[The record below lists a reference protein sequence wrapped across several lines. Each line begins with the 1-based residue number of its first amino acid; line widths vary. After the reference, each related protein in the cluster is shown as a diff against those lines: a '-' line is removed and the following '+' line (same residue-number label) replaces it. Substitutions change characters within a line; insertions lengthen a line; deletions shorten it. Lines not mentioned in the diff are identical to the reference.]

1 MAADTPV
8 RWSDPEEQQ
17 LEEQV
22 ARAEAD
28 WVEAEVAVETL
39 RVELD
44 NFALV
49 HHQRLGPMYV
59 RLDELD
65 ALIAEATAARSG
77 DPEDI
82 RRAFEARSVLEPMP
96 DLEAFFTEPSAGS
109 DDSADPA
116 GAASAGS
123 AGSAGAGPDGGGP
136 AQPVIPQAPQRIRP
150 DREAQRLY
158 RDLARRA
165 HPDLAQDP
173 AEQQL
178 RGVFIARVNAA
189 YARGDVLELAALAEE
204 WAGGTGDSGAP
215 LSGSPERADWLRQRL
230 EWLTARLARVAA
242 TRAELADSPMGQ
254 LLMLLPDD
262 PDALLTVLAEQ
273 LLGSVAARQAELD
286 RLLGG

>member
-22 ARAEAD
+22 SRAEAE

-77 DPEDI
+77 DPQDI
-82 RRAFEARSVLEPMP
+82 RRAFEARSILEPMP
-96 DLEAFFTEPSAGS
+96 DLAAFFSEPQTSESQTSESQTSESQSG
-109 DDSADPA
+109 
-116 GAASAGS
+116 GGAGS
-123 AGSAGAGPDGGGP
+123 AAESEPSV
-136 AQPVIPQAPQRIRP
+136 PVIPQEPQRIRP

-173 AEQQL
+173 AEQEL

-204 WAGGTGDSGAP
+204 WAGGTGESAGPA
-215 LSGSPERADWLRQRL
+215 SGSPERADWLRQRL

-273 LLGSVAARQAELD
+273 LLSSVAARQAELD
-286 RLLGG
+286 RVLGG

>member
-8 RWSDPEEQQ
+8 RWIDPEEQQ
-17 LEEQV
+17 LEEQIALTE
-22 ARAEAD
+22 AR
-28 WVEAEVAVETL
+28 WVDAEVEVETL

-65 ALIAEATAARSG
+65 ALIAEARAARTG

-82 RRAFEARSVLEPMP
+82 RRAFEARNIVEPMP
-96 DLEAFFTEPSAGS
+96 DLEAFFAE
-109 DDSADPA
+109 ADA
-116 GAASAGS
+116 AAEDGADAE
-123 AGSAGAGPDGGGP
+123 
-136 AQPVIPQAPQRIRP
+136 QPVMPQAPQRIRP
-150 DREAQRLY
+150 DKEAQRLY

-173 AEQQL
+173 DEQRV
-178 RGVFIARVNAA
+178 RGVFIARVNEA
-189 YARGDVLELAALAEE
+189 YARGDVLALAALAEE
-204 WAGGTGDSGAP
+204 WAGETGDDGAP
-215 LSGSPERADWLRQRL
+215 ASGTPERTAWLRQRL
-230 EWLTARLARVAA
+230 DWLNARLARIEA

-262 PDALLTVLAEQ
+262 PDALLEVLAEQ
-273 LLGSVAARQAELD
+273 LLESVATRQAELD
-286 RLLGG
+286 RLVGAF

>member
-22 ARAEAD
+22 VRAEAE

-77 DPEDI
+77 DPQDI
-82 RRAFEARSVLEPMP
+82 RRAFEARSILEPMP
-96 DLEAFFTEPSAGS
+96 DLAAFFSEPQTSEPRTSESQSG
-109 DDSADPA
+109 
-116 GAASAGS
+116 GGAGS
-123 AGSAGAGPDGGGP
+123 AAESEPSV
-136 AQPVIPQAPQRIRP
+136 PVIPQEPQRIRP

-173 AEQQL
+173 AEQEL

-204 WAGGTGDSGAP
+204 WAGGTGESAGPA
-215 LSGSPERADWLRQRL
+215 SGSPERADWLRQRL

-273 LLGSVAARQAELD
+273 LLSSVAARQAELD
-286 RLLGG
+286 RVLGG

>member
-8 RWSDPEEQQ
+8 RWTDPEEQQ

-22 ARAEAD
+22 AQVEAE
-28 WVEAEVAVETL
+28 WVEAEVGVETL

-65 ALIAEATAARSG
+65 ALIAEVTAARSG

-82 RRAFEARSVLEPMP
+82 RRAFEARSILEPMP
-96 DLEAFFTEPSAGS
+96 DLDAFFAEPDPGTGTGASADGQPSAE
-109 DDSADPA
+109 
-116 GAASAGS
+116 
-123 AGSAGAGPDGGGP
+123 GP
-136 AQPVIPQAPQRIRP
+136 AQPVLPQEPQRIRP

-173 AEQQL
+173 EERQR
-178 RGVFIARVNAA
+178 RGVFIARVNEA
-189 YARGDVLELAALAEE
+189 YARGDVLALAVLAEE
-204 WAGGTGDSGAP
+204 WAGGSGDSGTPA
-215 LSGSPERADWLRQRL
+215 SGSPERADWLRQRL
-230 EWLTARLARVAA
+230 DWLTARLARVAA
-242 TRAELADSPMGQ
+242 ARAELVDSPMGQ
-254 LLMLLPDD
+254 LLMLLPHD
-262 PDALLTVLAEQ
+262 PDALLNILAEQ
-273 LLGSVAARQAELD
+273 LLESVAGRQAELD
-286 RLLGG
+286 RMLAG

>member
-22 ARAEAD
+22 GRAEAE

-96 DLEAFFTEPSAGS
+96 DLEAFFAEPAESTEPQ
-109 DDSADPA
+109 
-116 GAASAGS
+116 
-123 AGSAGAGPDGGGP
+123 PDGAEGRAKTADEP
-136 AQPVIPQAPQRIRP
+136 SVPVIPQEPQRIRP

-173 AEQQL
+173 AEQEL

-204 WAGGTGDSGAP
+204 WAGGSADTGGP
-215 LSGSPERADWLRQRL
+215 LSGSPERAAWLRQRL

-242 TRAELADSPMGQ
+242 ARDELADSPMGQ

-273 LLGSVAARQAELD
+273 LLSSVATRQAELD

>member
-8 RWSDPEEQQ
+8 RWTDPEEQQ
-17 LEEQV
+17 LEERI
-22 ARAEAD
+22 ARTEAE
-28 WVEAEVAVETL
+28 WVDAEVAVETL

-65 ALIAEATAARSG
+65 ALIAEAKAARSG

-82 RRAFEARSVLEPMP
+82 RRAFEARSVLDPMP
-96 DLEAFFTEPSAGS
+96 DLEAFF
-109 DDSADPA
+109 ADPA
-116 GAASAGS
+116 EDRQQGGDAG
-123 AGSAGAGPDGGGP
+123 DGGEP
-136 AQPVIPQAPQRIRP
+136 LPPLIPQAPQRIRP

-178 RGVFIARVNAA
+178 RGAFIARVNEA
-189 YARGDVLELAALAEE
+189 YARGDVLALAALTEE
-204 WAGGTGDSGAP
+204 WAGETGDSGHP
-215 LSGSPERADWLRQRL
+215 RPEPRSGWP
-230 EWLTARLARVAA
+230 
-242 TRAELADSPMGQ
+242 GC
-254 LLMLLPDD
+254 
-262 PDALLTVLAEQ
+262 
-273 LLGSVAARQAELD
+273 GSAWN
-286 RLLGG
+286 G

>member
-22 ARAEAD
+22 ARAEAE

-82 RRAFEARSVLEPMP
+82 RRAFEARSILEPMP
-96 DLEAFFTEPSAGS
+96 DLEAFFAEPSA
-109 DDSADPA
+109 DSA
-116 GAASAGS
+116 GT
-123 AGSAGAGPDGGGP
+123 AGSAGASGGAEGGDP
-136 AQPVIPQAPQRIRP
+136 AQPLIPQAPQRIRP

-173 AEQQL
+173 AEQEL

-204 WAGGTGDSGAP
+204 WAGETGDAGAP
-215 LSGSPERADWLRQRL
+215 VSGSPERAAWLRQRL
-230 EWLTARLARVAA
+230 EWLTARLARIAA
-242 TRAELADSPMGQ
+242 ARAELVDSPMGQ

-286 RLLGG
+286 RVLGGSDGIGG

>member
-22 ARAEAD
+22 SLAEAE

-82 RRAFEARSVLEPMP
+82 RRAFEARSILEPMP
-96 DLEAFFTEPSAGS
+96 DLAAFFAEPTPEAGAGAGAGTGAGAES
-109 DDSADPA
+109 GS
-116 GAASAGS
+116 GAASAAREEPGV
-123 AGSAGAGPDGGGP
+123 
-136 AQPVIPQAPQRIRP
+136 PVIPQAPQRIRP

-215 LSGSPERADWLRQRL
+215 LSGSPERAAWLRQRL
-230 EWLTARLARVAA
+230 EWLSARLARVAA
-242 TRAELADSPMGQ
+242 ARAELVDSPMGQ

>member
-8 RWSDPEEQQ
+8 RWTDPEEQQ

-22 ARAEAD
+22 AQVETE

-65 ALIAEATAARSG
+65 ALIAEVTAARSG

-82 RRAFEARSVLEPMP
+82 RRAFEARSILEPMP
-96 DLEAFFTEPSAGS
+96 DLEAFFAEP
-109 DDSADPA
+109 DP
-116 GAASAGS
+116 GAEG
-123 AGSAGAGPDGGGP
+123 GPAAEGP
-136 AQPVIPQAPQRIRP
+136 AQPVLPQAPQRIRP

-173 AEQQL
+173 EERQR
-178 RGVFIARVNAA
+178 RGVFIARVNEA
-189 YARGDVLELAALAEE
+189 YSRGDVLALAVLAEE
-204 WAGGTGDSGAP
+204 WAGGSGDSGTPA
-215 LSGSPERADWLRQRL
+215 SGSPERADWLRQRL

-242 TRAELADSPMGQ
+242 TRAELVDSPMGQ

-262 PDALLTVLAEQ
+262 PDALLNILAEQ
-273 LLGSVAARQAELD
+273 LLESVAGRQAELD
-286 RLLGG
+286 RMLAG

>member
-8 RWSDPEEQQ
+8 RWIDPEEQQ
-17 LEEQV
+17 LEERIALTE
-22 ARAEAD
+22 AR
-28 WVEAEVAVETL
+28 WVDAEVEVETL

-65 ALIAEATAARSG
+65 ALIAEATAARTG

-82 RRAFEARSVLEPMP
+82 RRAFEARNIVEPMP
-96 DLEAFFTEPSAGS
+96 DLEAFFAE
-109 DDSADPA
+109 ADA
-116 GAASAGS
+116 AAEDGADAE
-123 AGSAGAGPDGGGP
+123 
-136 AQPVIPQAPQRIRP
+136 QPVMPQAPQRIRP
-150 DREAQRLY
+150 DKEAQRLY

-178 RGVFIARVNAA
+178 RGAFIARVNEA
-189 YARGDVLELAALAEE
+189 YARGDVLALAVLAEE
-204 WAGGTGDSGAP
+204 WARTTGTGDGDSGTPAT
-215 LSGSPERADWLRQRL
+215 GTPERVAWLRRRL
-230 EWLTARLARVAA
+230 EWLNARLARIEA

-262 PDALLTVLAEQ
+262 PDALLEVLADQ
-273 LLGSVAARQAELD
+273 LLESVANRQAELD
-286 RLLGG
+286 RLVGAF

>member
-22 ARAEAD
+22 TQAEAE

-96 DLEAFFTEPSAGS
+96 DLEAFFAEPPADGGGADGGAGAGS
-109 DDSADPA
+109 
-116 GAASAGS
+116 GAAS
-123 AGSAGAGPDGGGP
+123 GAEGE
-136 AQPVIPQAPQRIRP
+136 PVSPVLPQAPERIRP

-189 YARGDVLELAALAEE
+189 YARGDVLALAALAEE
-204 WAGGTGDSGAP
+204 WTGQTGDTGAP
-215 LSGSPERADWLRQRL
+215 AEAGPERVAWLRQRL
-230 EWLTARLARVAA
+230 EWLTARLHRVEA
-242 TRAELADSPMGQ
+242 TRAGLVDSPMGQ

-273 LLGSVAARQAELD
+273 LLDTVAQRQAELD
-286 RLLGG
+286 RVLGG

>member
-8 RWSDPEEQQ
+8 RWTDPEEQQ
-17 LEEQV
+17 LEEQI
-22 ARAEAD
+22 ALAETE
-28 WVEAEVAVETL
+28 WVDAEVAVETL

-49 HHQRLGPMYV
+49 HHQRLGPMYM

-96 DLEAFFTEPSAGS
+96 DLEAFFAEPEE
-109 DDSADPA
+109 PA
-116 GAASAGS
+116 GP
-123 AGSAGAGPDGGGP
+123 GAGPEAAEP
-136 AQPVIPQAPQRIRP
+136 LPPLIPQEPQRIRP

-173 AEQQL
+173 AEQEL
-178 RGVFIARVNAA
+178 RGAFIARVNEA
-189 YARGDVLELAALAEE
+189 YSRGDVLALAALAEE
-204 WAGGTGDSGAP
+204 WAGETGDSGAP
-215 LSGSPERADWLRQRL
+215 EAGTPERMAWLRQRL
-230 EWLTARLARVAA
+230 EWLTARLARITAA
-242 TRAELADSPMGQ
+242 RAELEGSPMGQ

-262 PDALLTVLAEQ
+262 PDALLNILAEQ
-273 LLGSVAARQAELD
+273 LLESVAGRQAELD
-286 RLLGG
+286 RLLGAG

>member
-22 ARAEAD
+22 ARTEAE

-96 DLEAFFTEPSAGS
+96 DLEAFFAEPGESGS
-109 DDSADPA
+109 DPAADAADTGRQREA
-116 GAASAGS
+116 GE
-123 AGSAGAGPDGGGP
+123 PLP
-136 AQPVIPQAPQRIRP
+136 PVIPQEPQRIRP

-189 YARGDVLELAALAEE
+189 YARGDVLELAALSEE
-204 WAGGTGDSGAP
+204 WAGETGDSGAP
-215 LSGSPERADWLRQRL
+215 AGGTPERIAWLRQRL
-230 EWLTARLARVAA
+230 EWLSARLARVAA

-262 PDALLTVLAEQ
+262 PDALLTILAEQ
-273 LLGSVAARQAELD
+273 LLESVAGRQAELD
-286 RLLGG
+286 RLLAGLGG

>member
-8 RWSDPEEQQ
+8 RWTDPEEQQ

-22 ARAEAD
+22 AQVEAE

-65 ALIAEATAARSG
+65 ALIAEVTAARSG

-82 RRAFEARSVLEPMP
+82 RRAFEARSILEPMP
-96 DLEAFFTEPSAGS
+96 DLEAFFAEPAPGSAPGS
-109 DDSADPA
+109 D
-116 GAASAGS
+116 
-123 AGSAGAGPDGGGP
+123 AGPEGGAEGGPAAEGP
-136 AQPVIPQAPQRIRP
+136 AQPVLPQAPQRIRP

-173 AEQQL
+173 EERQI
-178 RGVFIARVNAA
+178 RGVFIARVNEA
-189 YARGDVLELAALAEE
+189 YSRGDVLALAVLAEE
-204 WAGGTGDSGAP
+204 WAGGSADSGTPA
-215 LSGSPERADWLRQRL
+215 SGSPERADWLRQRL
-230 EWLTARLARVAA
+230 DWLTARLARVAA
-242 TRAELADSPMGQ
+242 ARAELVDSPMGQ

-262 PDALLTVLAEQ
+262 PDALLNILAEQ
-273 LLGSVAARQAELD
+273 LLESVAGRQAELD
-286 RLLGG
+286 RMLAG

>member
-8 RWSDPEEQQ
+8 RWIDPEEQQ
-17 LEEQV
+17 LEEQI
-22 ARAEAD
+22 ALTEAQ
-28 WVEAEVAVETL
+28 WVDAEVEVETL

-65 ALIAEATAARSG
+65 ALIAEATAAQTG

-82 RRAFEARSVLEPMP
+82 RRAFEARNIVEPMP
-96 DLEAFFTEPSAGS
+96 DLEAFFADADAAAKESAKEN
-109 DDSADPA
+109 
-116 GAASAGS
+116 
-123 AGSAGAGPDGGGP
+123 GGGGGGGGEP
-136 AQPVIPQAPQRIRP
+136 EQPVMPQAPQRIRP
-150 DREAQRLY
+150 DKEAQRLY

-178 RGVFIARVNAA
+178 RGAFIARVNEA
-189 YARGDVLELAALAEE
+189 YARGDVLALAALAEE
-204 WAGGTGDSGAP
+204 WAGETGDSGAP
-215 LSGSPERADWLRQRL
+215 ASGTPERSAWLRQRL
-230 EWLTARLARVAA
+230 DWLTARLRRIEA
-242 TRAELADSPMGQ
+242 TRAELVDSPMGQ

-262 PDALLTVLAEQ
+262 PDALLEVLAEQ
-273 LLGSVAARQAELD
+273 LLESVATRQAELD
-286 RLLGG
+286 RLVGAF

>member
-22 ARAEAD
+22 VLAEAE

-65 ALIAEATAARSG
+65 ALIAEAAAARSG

-82 RRAFEARSVLEPMP
+82 RRAFEARSILEPMP
-96 DLEAFFTEPSAGS
+96 DLEAFFAEPSAEG
-109 DDSADPA
+109 
-116 GAASAGS
+116 GAADG
-123 AGSAGAGPDGGGP
+123 DGGEP

-173 AEQQL
+173 AEQEL

-215 LSGSPERADWLRQRL
+215 VSGSPERAAWLRQRL

-242 TRAELADSPMGQ
+242 ARAELVDSPMGQ

-286 RLLGG
+286 RVLGG

>member
-17 LEEQV
+17 LEQQV
-22 ARAEAD
+22 ARTEAE

-96 DLEAFFTEPSAGS
+96 DLEAFFTESAAEPAAEGEEQGDGASGS
-109 DDSADPA
+109 S
-116 GAASAGS
+116 GAEGE
-123 AGSAGAGPDGGGP
+123 PV
-136 AQPVIPQAPQRIRP
+136 QPVIPQEPQRIRP

-189 YARGDVLELAALAEE
+189 YARGDVLALAALSEE
-204 WAGGTGDSGAP
+204 WAGETGDSGAP
-215 LSGSPERADWLRQRL
+215 ASGSPERIAWLRQRL
-230 EWLTARLARVAA
+230 EWLTARLARVSA

-262 PDALLTVLAEQ
+262 PDALLTILAEQ
-273 LLGSVAARQAELD
+273 LLESVAGRQAELD
-286 RLLGG
+286 RLLAGFGG